1 MSTQKTVTRNYLIR
15 AALCAVAYIALTY
28 GMKVAIR
35 SFDPHGA
42 LLIAMAVTPALG
54 IIAYFALF
62 AHYMMSVDEYVR
74 HLMTRALL
82 IATGVMLSVSSIVD
96 FLQAFAHQ
104 PPLAPFAFF
113 IGFMLV
119 FAVAQVAVNLFGRR

>member
-1 MSTQKTVTRNYLIR
+1 MSTQKTVTRDYLIR
-15 AALCAVAYIALTY
+15 AALCAGAYVALTFAI
-28 GMKVAIR
+28 KVAIR
-35 SFDPHGA
+35 TFEPHGA

-62 AHYMMSVDEYVR
+62 AHYMMSVDEYQR

-96 FLQAFAHQ
+96 TLQAFAHQ
-104 PPLAPFAFF
+104 PPLEPFVFF

-119 FAVAQVAVNLFGRR
+119 FAIAQAAVNLFGRR